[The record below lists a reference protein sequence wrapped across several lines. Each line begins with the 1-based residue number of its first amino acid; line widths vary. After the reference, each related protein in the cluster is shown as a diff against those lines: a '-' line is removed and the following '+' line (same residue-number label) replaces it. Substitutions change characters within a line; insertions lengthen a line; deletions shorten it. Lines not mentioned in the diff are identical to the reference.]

1 VQFHETGISFGGSTR
16 ARARRRVFLNVTSL
30 VDVLFMMLTFFV
42 VSTTFLEQPGMKLDL
57 PNAQSAEAAKVDAY
71 VLYLYQDGAMQLN
84 GHAITIENLTETLK
98 AGLPQMK
105 ESSLSLFA
113 DKNATHGKV
122 VEVMDIARQVG
133 IKKLVVATL
142 TEK

>member
-1 VQFHETGISFGGSTR
+1 MQFHETGISFGGSTR

-42 VSTTFLEQPGMKLDL
+42 VSTTFIEQPGMKLDL
-57 PNAQSAEAAKVDAY
+57 PNAQSAEAAKIDAF
-71 VLYLYQDGAMQLN
+71 VLHLYQDGVMQLN
-84 GHAITIENLTETLK
+84 GQAITLDQLTAALK

-105 ESSLSLFA
+105 EGSLSLFA
-113 DKNATHGKV
+113 DKNVAHGKV
-122 VEVMDIARQVG
+122 IEVMDIARQVG

-142 TEK
+142 TER